1 MSRCRLL
8 KASLLL
14 IALLP
19 ALPAHAWVRV
29 TPEFADQPVGASSY
43 YGMVLTVAPFI
54 TTTLP
59 GDGTEMTEAASE
71 ESSSI
76 DQKLK
81 LARDDAAAFVGSH
94 GQIRGVMLE
103 AALEVLQQRTAYAH
117 YSDLQLAEALLA
129 YQSNGSF

>member
-1 MSRCRLL
+1 
-8 KASLLL
+8 
-14 IALLP
+14 
-19 ALPAHAWVRV
+19 
-29 TPEFADQPVGASSY
+29 
-43 YGMVLTVAPFI
+43 MVLTVAPFI